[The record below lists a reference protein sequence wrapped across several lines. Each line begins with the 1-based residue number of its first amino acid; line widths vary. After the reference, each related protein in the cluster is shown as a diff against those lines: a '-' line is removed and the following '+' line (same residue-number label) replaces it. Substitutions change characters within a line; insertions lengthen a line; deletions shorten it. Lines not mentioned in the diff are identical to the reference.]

1 MQGVPACV
9 HTCTDLPDLR
19 NIIGTSLSKPH
30 TDEFAVEFVYIY
42 IYRTSC
48 CKSLPALI
56 LRIRHSLQGVVTYTS
71 PIEVFATTI
80 KNPDWWK
87 SSLIAPFRGSW
98 LLDFT
103 GVQRTKRSHTS
114 IVVWTPDP
122 TGLREKPCLEVSWV
136 LECCLQAARERKQ
149 TKPNYTTLIN
159 DLEAMGFSAN
169 LDILVLEVGSLG
181 HFEKEAIAT
190 LHAILPNL
198 TRSRISRL
206 LLELS
211 KIAVGCSSHIF
222 HARRSATWNL
232 NTPLIRLF
240 PM

>member
-1 MQGVPACV
+1 ME
-9 HTCTDLPDLR
+9 T
-19 NIIGTSLSKPH
+19 
-30 TDEFAVEFVYIY
+30 
-42 IYRTSC
+42 
-48 CKSLPALI
+48 
-56 LRIRHSLQGVVTYTS
+56 
-71 PIEVFATTI
+71 
-80 KNPDWWK
+80 
-87 SSLIAPFRGSW
+87 
-98 LLDFT
+98 
-103 GVQRTKRSHTS
+103 
-114 IVVWTPDP
+114 
-122 TGLREKPCLEVSWV
+122 
-136 LECCLQAARERKQ
+136 
-149 TKPNYTTLIN
+149 NYVALIN

-169 LDILVLEVGSLG
+169 LDTLEVGSLG

-232 NTPLIRLF
+232 NTLLIH